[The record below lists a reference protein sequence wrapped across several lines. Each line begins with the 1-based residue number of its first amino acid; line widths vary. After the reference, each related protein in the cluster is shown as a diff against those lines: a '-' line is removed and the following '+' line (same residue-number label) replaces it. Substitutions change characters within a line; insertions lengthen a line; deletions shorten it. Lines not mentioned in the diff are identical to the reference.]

1 MTQSNNLSGNILNLP
16 KYRLSRLNSLCTNF
30 YRLLKT
36 EVPYLSE
43 LEYLNAQYNVE
54 PGAISNDKLIRLAV
68 GTSGA
73 RIMETNLPSLQGRE
87 VRFAPS
93 TITERI
99 NRLTQQA
106 VYGIVKASNDRV
118 LTFEFSVPYG
128 YLKVKTYRG
137 KTYILKSEG
146 GR

>member
-1 MTQSNNLSGNILNLP
+1 MTQSNNLGGNVLNLP

-43 LEYLNAQYNVE
+43 LEYLNAQYFVE
-54 PGAISNDKLIRLAV
+54 QGAISIHMSNDKLIRLAV

-73 RIMETNLPSLQGRE
+73 RIMETNLP
-87 VRFAPS
+87 
-93 TITERI
+93 I